1 MKTLLL
7 WLGLGCLGYCI
18 YITGMERLNQSYDNW
33 VFEKHISG
41 SQDTAVSE
49 YLHEHSPF
57 GFLLKDKS
65 NAAPSLQPT
74 PSAQA
79 STAIQ
84 PNAVLGKLEISRLNL
99 SAMVREGVD
108 AHTLSESVGHVP
120 STPLPGHAGNFALA
134 AHRDT
139 LFRALK
145 DIKRDDLITFQSQ
158 KQTFTYQVQ
167 STRIVKPTDVS
178 VLGSYG
184 GETLTLITCYPFYY
198 VGSAPKRFIVR
209 ARLVPATELSSKIA
223 FVSPSSH

>member
-7 WLGLGCLGYCI
+7 WIGLGCLGYCI

-49 YLHEHSPF
+49 YLHEHSPL

-65 NAAPSLQPT
+65 NAAPSPQPA

-79 STAIQ
+79 STIIQ
-84 PNAVLGKLEISRLNL
+84 PNAILGKLEISRLNL

-108 AHTLSESVGHVP
+108 THTLSEAVGHVP
-120 STPLPGHAGNFALA
+120 STPLPGHSGNFALA

-167 STRIVKPTDVS
+167 SWRIVTPTDVS
-178 VLGSYG
+178 VLGSDG
-184 GETLTLITCYPFYY
+184 HETLTLITCYPFYY

-209 ARLVPATELSSKIA
+209 ARLVPETELSSKIA
-223 FVSPSSH
+223 FLSPH